1 MEGTYWLYV
10 NRRPA
15 TSVLALFMS
24 PWYTLWGEEEQPLS
38 HVAYTDHV
46 NASRGIVVFY
56 GETRLFFIQLRRI
69 SRLIN
74 DPLSKTP
81 PGLPFNPPSFL
92 FVAEGATGG
101 SFPCDLEDGIF
112 QFFHIA
118 FISSRNKI
126 RLVCTTHIFHPSRLF
141 IKSLGQRI
149 SRPVSSTLSY
159 PVISFRYL
167 YTCVCVCV
175 DLNVP
180 REKRADN

>member
-24 PWYTLWGEEEQPLS
+24 PWYTLWGEEGAEEQPLS

-81 PGLPFNPPSFL
+81 PGLSFNPPSFL

-101 SFPCDLEDGIF
+101 SFPFVIWRMEF
-112 QFFHIA
+112 SNS
-118 FISSRNKI
+118 FIS
-126 RLVCTTHIFHPSRLF
+126 PLF
-141 IKSLGQRI
+141 RPGIKFDSFA
-149 SRPVSSTLSY
+149 RPTFSTLLDFS
-159 PVISFRYL
+159 
-167 YTCVCVCV
+167 
-175 DLNVP
+175 LNH
-180 REKRADN
+180 